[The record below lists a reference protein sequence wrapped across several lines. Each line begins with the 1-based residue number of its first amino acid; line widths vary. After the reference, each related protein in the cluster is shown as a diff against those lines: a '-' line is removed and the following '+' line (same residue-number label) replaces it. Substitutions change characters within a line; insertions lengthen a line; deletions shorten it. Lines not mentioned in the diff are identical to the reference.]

1 LRIRSVGIVGLIL
14 FAYEA
19 VAAAPAY
26 ALIQTAAQN
35 TEQRAA
41 RTSDADITRQVEER
55 LWKSVDLRAVE
66 VHTDRGVVTLTGN
79 VPSVAASA
87 RASGIARKIPRVRLV
102 KNELTRD
109 PAGSGPDPSAG
120 VRSGPRGAEHGSG
133 GTSIESF

>member
-1 LRIRSVGIVGLIL
+1 LRIRYVGIVGLVL

-41 RTSDADITRQVEER
+41 RTGDADITRQVEER

-66 VHTDRGVVTLTGN
+66 LHTDHGVVILTGN
-79 VPSVAASA
+79 VPSVGARA
-87 RASGIARKIPRVRLV
+87 RASGIARKVPRVRLV
-102 KNELTRD
+102 KNELTHD
-109 PAGSGPDPSAG
+109 PAGSRPDPSVG
-120 VRSGPRGAEHGSG
+120 VRSRPRGAEHGSG